1 MKIYD
6 TIEKIE
12 GNIVTLKAQAFYRE
26 LAMVGSKLATVIKID
41 GEDVSLQL
49 MGSTKGIS
57 KNTPVKFLGKT
68 MSVPLSDSLLG
79 RVISAEGN
87 PMDTGP
93 AIMGK
98 HRTIKGQVINP
109 YTRKVPDKF
118 IRTGIPAIDV
128 YNSLVRGQK
137 IPIFTVPGE
146 PVLELLVRI
155 AQGTDADVIVIGG
168 IGLKFDDYI
177 YLKEEMEKTGAMPKT
192 TMVIHTAAEPIGEA
206 LLVPDTSL
214 TIAEYFSEQNK
225 NVLVLLTDMTS
236 WSNAYKEISIT
247 MEKVPANQGFPGD
260 LYSQLAYRYEKAV
273 EYKTGGSVTIISTTT
288 MPGGDITH
296 PVPDNTG
303 YITEGQ
309 FYLQGGKIQL
319 FGSLSRLKQQV
330 NGHTREDHRQIMDA
344 SVKLYKKFIEIKEQL
359 SMGFKIDNNDRKFI
373 EFGELL
379 EKDLLS
385 FEVQLSL
392 EDALDRLWEITG
404 TCFTP
409 QQTGIPD
416 KILKKFWPT
425 KEGNNIE

>member
-1 MKIYD
+1 MKIYN
-6 TIEKIE
+6 TIDKIE
-12 GNIVTLKAQAFYRE
+12 GNIITLKAQAFYRE
-26 LAMVGSKLATVIKID
+26 LAMVGNKLATVIKIE
-41 GEDVSLQL
+41 GENVSLQL

-57 KNTPVKFLGKT
+57 KNTHVKFLGKT
-68 MSVPLSDSLLG
+68 MSIPLSDKLLG
-79 RVISAEGN
+79 RVISPEGR
-87 PMDTGP
+87 PLDSGP
-93 AIMGK
+93 EILGK
-98 HRTIKGQVINP
+98 ERGIKGQVINP

-118 IRTGIPAIDV
+118 IRTGIPSIDV

-155 AQGTDADVIVIGG
+155 AQGTDADIIVIGG

-192 TMVIHTAAEPIGEA
+192 SMIVHTAAEPIGEA
-206 LLVPDTSL
+206 LLVPDTAL
-214 TIAEYFSEQNK
+214 TIAEYFSEQNL

-236 WSNAYKEISIT
+236 WSNAYKEVSIT

-273 EYKTGGSVTIISTTT
+273 EYKSGGSVTIISTTT

-309 FYLQGGKIQL
+309 FYLQGGRIQL

-330 NGHTREDHRQIMDA
+330 NGKTRDDHRQIMDA

-359 SMGFKIDNNDRKFI
+359 SMGFKIDENDRKFLK
-373 EFGELL
+373 FGELL
-379 EKDLLS
+379 ENEILA
-385 FEVQLSL
+385 FHVQMPL
-392 EDALDRLWEITG
+392 ESALDKLWEIIG
-404 TCFTP
+404 KCFTA

-416 KILKKFWPT
+416 KILKRYWRT
-425 KEGNNIE
+425 EEGVSNE

>member
-1 MKIYD
+1 MKIYNIID
-6 TIEKIE
+6 KIE
-12 GNIVTLKAQAFYRE
+12 GNIVTLKAEAFYRE
-26 LAMVGSKLATVIKID
+26 TAMVGSNLATVIKIEN
-41 GEDVSLQL
+41 EDVSLQL
-49 MGSTKGIS
+49 LGSTKGIS
-57 KNTPVKFLGKT
+57 KETEVKFLGT
-68 MSVPLSDSLLG
+68 LMNIPLSEEVLG
-79 RVISAEGN
+79 RVISAEGK
-87 PMDTGP
+87 PIDKGP
-93 AIMGK
+93 EIMGK
-98 HRTIKGQVINP
+98 SRFIKGDVINP

-118 IRTGIPAIDV
+118 IRTGIPSIDI

-155 AQGTDADVIVIGG
+155 AKGTDAEVIVIGG

-177 YLKEEMEKTGAMPKT
+177 YLREEMEKTGAMLKT

-206 LLVPDTSL
+206 IMVPDTTL

-236 WSNAYKEISIT
+236 WANAYKEVSIT

-273 EYKTGGSVTIISTTT
+273 EYKSGGSVTIISTTIL
-288 MPGGDITH
+288 PGGDITH

-330 NGHTREDHRQIMDA
+330 NGKTREDHRQIMDA
-344 SVKLYKKFIEIKEQL
+344 TVRLYKKYYEVKEQL
-359 SMGFKIDNNDRKFI
+359 SMGFKIDDNDRDFLK
-373 EFGELL
+373 FGEIL
-379 EKDLLS
+379 EKEILG
-385 FEVQLSL
+385 FEVEMSL
-392 EDALDRLWEITG
+392 ENGLDKLWELTAQ
-404 TCFTP
+404 CFSK

-416 KILKKFWPT
+416 KILKKYWPE
-425 KEGNNIE
+425 KEVDEFE